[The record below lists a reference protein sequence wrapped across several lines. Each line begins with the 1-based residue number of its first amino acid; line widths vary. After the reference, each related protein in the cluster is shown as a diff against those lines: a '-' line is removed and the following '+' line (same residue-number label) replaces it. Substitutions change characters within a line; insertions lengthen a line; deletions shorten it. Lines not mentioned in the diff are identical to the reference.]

1 MVNNVDL
8 IPMGPQES
16 VLTFNYQYAIFAFL
30 GMVSLRPNIK
40 VTQWLLGQHRR
51 GCAVSH
57 PLCSL
62 WSHFMLGMDRTIS
75 QVVSI
80 LVCEFRSPA
89 SFLPCGCWILK
100 EARGMGELE
109 GMGTNIY

>member
-51 GCAVSH
+51 GCAVS
-57 PLCSL
+57 L
-62 WSHFMLGMDRTIS
+62 
-75 QVVSI
+75 
-80 LVCEFRSPA
+80 
-89 SFLPCGCWILK
+89 
-100 EARGMGELE
+100 
-109 GMGTNIY
+109 